1 MIKRS
6 TWVTVLVLAILAGI
20 AYYMQQPD
28 NLIKKSLAS
37 GNTPTAPAPGTLISS
52 ITDGAVN
59 TISIQKT
66 GGESLTLQRGTSG
79 WTMTLGSGNPIPA
92 DQNAVDQTASNVGY
106 LSLTGRITS
115 PTANPATFG
124 LDKPAYIFTLG
135 LSTGKTVT
143 TKIGNQTVAGD
154 GYYAQKDDGSIVILE
169 KSGFDPILNLLAQPP
184 YMFTLTPTQSAATG
198 TPTPTAALNNTST
211 PVAGTPTGTPTP

>member
-6 TWVTVLVLAILAGI
+6 TWVTVLVLGILAGI

-37 GNTPTAPAPGTLISS
+37 GNTPTAAAPGMLISFADGTVNS
-52 ITDGAVN
+52 IG
-59 TISIQKT
+59 IQKT

-79 WTMTLGSGNPIPA
+79 WTMTLGSGSPIPA
-92 DQNAVDQTASNVGY
+92 DQNSVDQTASNVVF
-106 LSLTGRITS
+106 LSLSGKITS

-124 LDKPAYIFTLG
+124 LDKPGYIFTLG